1 MRPVPL
7 PPAPSDSTR
16 LLSWCKDMIAA
27 ICRASNIDTAQS
39 VAEAAV
45 AFATPVAL
53 TDAATVSWD
62 WTEAENFTLTVSGS
76 RTLGNPSNPTPGQWR
91 TINVA
96 GNNAS
101 ARTLSFGTQFSSGK
115 PTLTDITSTKTYLIE
130 VYCITTTLFFVRATN
145 SSP

>member
-7 PPAPSDSTR
+7 PPAPSDNAS
-16 LLSWCKDMIAA
+16 LLRWCKDMIAS
-27 ICRASNIDTAQS
+27 ICNASKIDTAQS
-39 VAEAAV
+39 LAEAAV
-45 AFATPVAL
+45 KFARPVAL
-53 TDAATVSWD
+53 TDGATVSWD
-62 WTEAENFTLTVSGS
+62 WTTAENFTLVVSGS

-96 GNNAS
+96 GNNGTTRA
-101 ARTLSFGTQFSSGK
+101 LSFGSQFSSGK
-115 PTLTDITSTKTYLIE
+115 PTLTDITSTKNYLLE

>member
-7 PPAPSDSTR
+7 ASPPADQNA
-16 LLSWCKDMIAA
+16 LLRWCKDMIAA
-27 ICRASNIDTAQS
+27 ISRASYVDTAQS

-45 AFATPVAL
+45 KFATPVAL
-53 TDAATVSWD
+53 EDAGTVAWD
-62 WTEAENFTLTVSGS
+62 WTTAENFTLTVSGS
-76 RTLGNPSNPTPGQWR
+76 RTLGNPSNPKPGQWR

-101 ARTLSFGTQFSSGK
+101 ARTLSFDTQFSSGK